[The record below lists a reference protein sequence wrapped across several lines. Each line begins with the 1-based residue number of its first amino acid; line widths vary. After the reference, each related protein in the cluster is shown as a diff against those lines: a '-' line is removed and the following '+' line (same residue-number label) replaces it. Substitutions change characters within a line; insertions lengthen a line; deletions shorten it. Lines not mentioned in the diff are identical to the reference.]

1 MNDLPKMF
9 DNYSEARKNG
19 FLTIKRLKDEGKKVV
34 GTFCTFA
41 PSEVIYAA
49 GLIPVSLCAKSDE
62 TIQNAERQLP
72 RNLCPLIKSSYGFAI
87 TEKCPYFYFSD
98 MIIGETTCDGKKK
111 MFEYL
116 GRIKD
121 VHVMQL
127 PQEST
132 GEAAHTMWKN
142 EIIRLKDV
150 LEEKF
155 HVNIMDEDIRSAI
168 KLRNEER
175 KMLLKLCSLG
185 KLDPPPI
192 SGLQMLQFLSGSSFK
207 WDKENEF
214 KDIDNI
220 VENASEIYENGKGG
234 VKKGSKR
241 ILITGCPLGE
251 STFKVVKAVEENGG
265 VVVCYENCTGMKEIV
280 DLVDETKEPYEALAE
295 KYLKI
300 GCSCMSP
307 NVNRLKLLSSLI
319 DDYKVDGVIDVILQ
333 ACHTYSV
340 ETFAIREFVNSE
352 KNVPYMS
359 VETDYSNMDTE
370 QLKTRI
376 AAFIEML

>member
-1 MNDLPKMF
+1 MSDLPEMF
-9 DNYSEARKNG
+9 NSYSEARKNG
-19 FLTIKRLKDEGKKVV
+19 FLTVKKLKDEGKNVV

-62 TIQNAERQLP
+62 TIQDAERQLP

-116 GRIKD
+116 GKLKD

-127 PQEST
+127 PQVST
-132 GEAAHTMWKN
+132 GEASHIMWKN
-142 EIIRLKDV
+142 EILRLKDA
-150 LEEKF
+150 LEAKF
-155 HVNIMDEDIRSAI
+155 HIKIIDEDIKSAI
-168 KLRNEER
+168 KLKNEER
-175 KMLLKLCSLG
+175 KMLLRICSLG

-192 SGLQMLQFLSGSSFK
+192 SGLEMLQVLSGASFK
-207 WDKENEF
+207 WDKVHEF
-214 KDIDNI
+214 K
-220 VENASEIYENGKGG
+220 EINGIIEKALEIHKSGKSK
-234 VKKGSKR
+234 VKKDSKR

-265 VVVCYENCTGMKEIV
+265 VVVCYENCTGMKELV
-280 DLVDETKEPYEALAE
+280 ELVDESKEPYEALAE

-307 NVNRLKLLSSLI
+307 NINRFKLLSNLI
-319 DDYKVDGVIDVILQ
+319 DDYRVDGVIDVILQ

-340 ETFAIREFVNSE
+340 ETFAIRQFANNE

-359 VETDYSNMDTE
+359 IETDYSNMDIE